1 VSGVTAANSY
11 IVVTAP
17 SLAYPGHPAT
27 HLNQLFR
34 FELTGAAEALSSHKE
49 WVHPA
54 PLALAATP
62 AMTDNQCPFG
72 LLLCSTT
79 LLSLPPMIS
88 GCAGPIAKPRFCAA
102 LAASQECLLGQLRK
116 TQ

>member
-1 VSGVTAANSY
+1 MTAANCY

-62 AMTDNQCPFG
+62 AMTDDAQCPFS
-72 LLLCSTT
+72 LLLCSTD
-79 LLSLPPMIS
+79 LLSLP
-88 GCAGPIAKPRFCAA
+88 R
-102 LAASQECLLGQLRK
+102 
-116 TQ
+116 